1 MTTKKRVAILASG
14 SGSNAQALMEAMQA
28 EDFPAE
34 ATLLFSDKAGAYA
47 LERAKA
53 LDVMTLYLDPSGY
66 ASREDFDGALLRVLQ
81 NLQIEIVCMAG
92 YMRIV
97 SAGLVEAYQGRML
110 NVHPSLLPKFGG
122 PGMFG
127 HHVHA
132 AVLKAGEKESG
143 ATIHLVSP
151 EVDQGEILL
160 QARVPILEGDDL
172 KSLSARILEQ
182 EHRLYP
188 QALRQVAEKLS

>member
-1 MTTKKRVAILASG
+1 MLKKRVAILASG
-14 SGSNAQALMEAMQA
+14 GGSNAQALMQAMRA

-34 ATLLFSDKAGAYA
+34 AVLLFSDKANAYA

-53 LDVMTLYLDPSGY
+53 LEVMTLYLDPSGY
-66 ASREDFDGALLRVLQ
+66 VSREDFDGALLRVLQ
-81 NLQIEIVCMAG
+81 NLHIEIVCMAG

-97 SAGLVEAYQGRML
+97 SAGLVEAFQGRML

-127 HHVHA
+127 HHVHT

-151 EVDQGEILL
+151 EVDEGEILL
-160 QARVPILEGDDL
+160 QARVPVLEGDDL